1 VVLFVIVCEVVLA
14 NNRHFRR
21 KNRYRRPEMGGCQL
35 EGALL
40 SAPEYL

>member
-21 KNRYRRPEMGGCQL
+21 KNRHGRPEMGGV
-35 EGALL
+35 
-40 SAPEYL
+40 SARGRFFKRSEYL